1 MSDWISREVAI
12 GALEDRRNKYLE
24 DGPNWLQIQMDIL
37 TIRAL
42 PAVQPDAAAIREAA
56 QDSEPLPPTSDLPMS
71 LHRWQAWIDDLPLPE
86 DFDAGIAGLQEYLF
100 SLAFPAVHPDLTDP
114 VVVHANMLR
123 GTIAKLTLGQI
134 IHLYGVDALCRA
146 LVPVI
151 SREAALDEMARLGQ
165 EFDAAMKGESHD

>member
-42 PAVQPDAAAIREAA
+42 PAVQ
-56 QDSEPLPPTSDLPMS
+56 T
-71 LHRWQAWIDDLPLPE
+71 
-86 DFDAGIAGLQEYLF
+86 
-100 SLAFPAVHPDLTDP
+100 DLTDP

-123 GTIAKLTLGQI
+123 GAIAKPTLDQI

-151 SREAALDEMARLGQ
+151 VKEAAFAAPHVNETPKS
-165 EFDAAMKGESHD
+165 EHDAANVLTPAKGDA